1 MGDILLLVCSPIH
14 SSSSLGGRKID
25 GNINGNMNE
34 SNLQAP
40 AASFWCMTHR
50 KGELEVTG
58 DRREKCHRDRR
69 EKCHSFLI
77 VRSPVVHFGIKLKQL
92 YQTYVLHV
100 PIYSSHHLSPEQRIS
115 QIMVKTR
122 LVLLLRGIN
131 GIRKTVKEMGFLVM
145 KKWKEAKKVK
155 FW

>member
-1 MGDILLLVCSPIH
+1 MRVICKHLLL
-14 SSSSLGGRKID
+14 
-25 GNINGNMNE
+25 
-34 SNLQAP
+34 
-40 AASFWCMTHR
+40 ASDACIHR

-115 QIMVKTR
+115 QIIVKTR
-122 LVLLLRGIN
+122 LVFLLRGIN
-131 GIRKTVKEMGFLVM
+131 GIRKTVKEMGFFGYEEMEGSEKSKILIDDVQNM
-145 KKWKEAKKVK
+145 ASAKER
-155 FW
+155 